1 MTAYCPLLSH
11 LSDVIASWERAESI
25 RVFHVWI
32 SDSGDWQIEW
42 TEETR
47 EKGPDLLRGG
57 LFRGGETH
65 SKVSRLLTDLRAALR
80 DHGIDATHIAR
91 PGPDSLRAWTVA
103 GQFLWWNAWVEA
115 TASVP
120 PLATEKKRSEMGGG
134 GGQCPPLPL
143 PPLYDH
149 NRPNGP
155 FRSGRKSRSPTRA
168 PASSTTILSCSSV
181 RRSGS

>member
-103 GQFLWWNAWVEA
+103 GQFLW
-115 TASVP
+115 
-120 PLATEKKRSEMGGG
+120 
-134 GGQCPPLPL
+134 
-143 PPLYDH
+143 
-149 NRPNGP
+149 
-155 FRSGRKSRSPTRA
+155 
-168 PASSTTILSCSSV
+168 
-181 RRSGS
+181 